1 MKESPI
7 RTHWLVHVG
16 RLSVHMDTVIMTW
29 IVMGILISMA
39 WFATR
44 RMKVIPFG
52 LQNLIEWAVESLDGL
67 VRENMGAAA
76 NVCFPVLATLFL
88 FILISNL
95 IGLVPGMSSPTSD
108 INVTLGL
115 AAVVLGLT
123 VYAGAKTRGIGKYL
137 ASFIK
142 PNPLFLPLNILEM
155 FTRSF
160 TLAFRLFGNMFA
172 GDMLIVIL
180 GKLVMFI
187 VPMLGQAFHVFVS
200 VLQAYLFLMLATAY
214 IAVSLQESE

>member
-1 MKESPI
+1 MKESPV
-7 RTHWLVHVG
+7 RAHWLVHVG
-16 RLSVHMDTVIMTW
+16 QLSVHMDTILMTW
-29 IVMGILISMA
+29 VVMAILMVLA
-39 WFATR
+39 WLATR
-44 RMKVIPFG
+44 RVRLIPSG
-52 LQNLIEWAVESLDGL
+52 LQNMIEWAIESLDGL
-67 VRENMGAAA
+67 VRENMGPAAGI
-76 NVCFPVLATLFL
+76 CFPVLATLFI
-88 FILISNL
+88 FILVANL

-123 VYAGAKTRGIGKYL
+123 VYAGAKTRGVGKYL
-137 ASFIK
+137 ASFIR

-214 IAVSLQESE
+214 IAVALQESE